1 MRFNVR
7 RASCRQPKLKARHD
21 RARRRATSGPIAP
34 AVPRPAPQA
43 AADPFAFGAVLD
55 SLPGAS
61 AKADASTAE
70 EQPGPSNESP
80 QEDSS
85 RGQTARHSLLND
97 SALLAALPFA
107 LRAAS
112 MMNERPQAADSSPS
126 LASPA
131 MKGPKSEDSGASI
144 AAGAKAATVG
154 RLVGERAFHFGPS
167 TFAGAIASRTL
178 GVNAPF
184 APGAASAANLTA
196 ATRSRRRKRRCF
208 RLFAGRGHASE
219 SLGRRRSADC
229 KRGVSDADRSSLGR
243 APNTSRDPHSSS
255 RTRSRAHRAKA
266 RRLGVSAC
274 RPGRDL
280 RRSPRAS
287 GIERQGGR
295 RSAPRPGYLRRSVGG
310 ANRPV
315 RRAAFGALLRRGVV
329 PTRRLDGQ
337 RRTSRRHA
345 PRERARRWLRA
356 LGSADPGDR
365 RRSFAGRPRGCL
377 DDDAARGRQTLCRH
391 PRREF
396 SNARINRRRARRDR
410 RSNGGDR
417 PAARLAHRQAGGCQ
431 HRWECERKWV
441 FR

>member
-1 MRFNVR
+1 MT
-7 RASCRQPKLKARHD
+7 APA
-21 RARRRATSGPIAP
+21 AAPASGPIAP

-61 AKADASTAE
+61 AKADAWTAE
-70 EQPGPSNESP
+70 EQRGSSNESAR
-80 QEDSS
+80 EDSS
-85 RGQTARHSLLND
+85 RGQTGHHSLLND

-107 LRAAS
+107 LRVAS
-112 MMNERPQAADSSPS
+112 TMNERPQAAGSSPS
-126 LASPA
+126 FASPA
-131 MKGPKSEDSGASI
+131 MKGPKSEDSGGSI
-144 AAGAKAATVG
+144 AGWREGGDRWATGRRTRFSLWPLHVRGRDREPHARGQRAVRAG
-154 RLVGERAFHFGPS
+154 RRFRCQPYGP
-167 TFAGAIASRTL
+167 
-178 GVNAPF
+178 
-184 APGAASAANLTA
+184 
-196 ATRSRRRKRRCF
+196 TRSRRRKRRCF

-243 APNTSRDPHSSS
+243 APNASRDPHSSS

-266 RRLGVSAC
+266 RCLGVSAC

-280 RRSPRAS
+280 RRSPRAG

-295 RSAPRPGYLRRSVGG
+295 RSAPRPGYLRRSIGG

-329 PTRRLDGQ
+329 PTRRFDGQ

-345 PRERARRWLRA
+345 ARERARRWLHA

-365 RRSFAGRPRGCL
+365 RRSFAGGPRGCL
-377 DDDAARGRQTLCRH
+377 DDDAARRRQTLCGH
-391 PRREF
+391 PRRKF

-431 HRWECERKWV
+431 HGWECKRKWV

>member
-1 MRFNVR
+1 MT
-7 RASCRQPKLKARHD
+7 APA
-21 RARRRATSGPIAP
+21 AAPASGPIAP

-55 SLPGAS
+55 SLPGAP
-61 AKADASTAE
+61 AKAAASAAE
-70 EQPGPSNESP
+70 EQPGSSNESAR
-80 QEDSS
+80 EDSS
-85 RGQTARHSLLND
+85 RGQTGRHSLLQRQR
-97 SALLAALPFA
+97 ALGGFAVRLAGRLDDERTPASRGQFA
-107 LRAAS
+107 FVRLACD
-112 MMNERPQAADSSPS
+112 ERPEVRGQRRVHRRWREGGDRWATGRRTRFS
-126 LASPA
+126 LWPLHVRGRDREPHARGQRA
-131 MKGPKSEDSGASI
+131 VR
-144 AAGAKAATVG
+144 AGRRFRRQPYG
-154 RLVGERAFHFGPS
+154 R
-167 TFAGAIASRTL
+167 
-178 GVNAPF
+178 
-184 APGAASAANLTA
+184 
-196 ATRSRRRKRRCF
+196 TRSRRRKRRCF

-243 APNTSRDPHSSS
+243 APNASRDPHSSS

-266 RRLGVSAC
+266 RCLGVSAC

-280 RRSPRAS
+280 RRSPRAG

-329 PTRRLDGQ
+329 PTRRFDGQ

-365 RRSFAGRPRGCL
+365 RRSIAGRP
-377 DDDAARGRQTLCRH
+377 
-391 PRREF
+391 
-396 SNARINRRRARRDR
+396 
-410 RSNGGDR
+410 
-417 PAARLAHRQAGGCQ
+417 
-431 HRWECERKWV
+431 
-441 FR
+441 